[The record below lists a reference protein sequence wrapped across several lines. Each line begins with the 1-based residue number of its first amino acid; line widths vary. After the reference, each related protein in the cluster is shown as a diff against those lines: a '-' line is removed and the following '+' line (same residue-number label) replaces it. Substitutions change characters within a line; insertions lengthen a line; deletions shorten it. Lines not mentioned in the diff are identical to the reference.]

1 VINIRKL
8 MIAIGNSRK
17 AKKWFNESYTFTE
30 LCKRLSSTLYTAES
44 MEEYEKM
51 TKDERGE
58 IKDKGG
64 FVGGAVSSNRRTKET
79 IRFRSLL
86 TLDVDDAKRDFL
98 DDYKAKCKYASC
110 VYSTHSHKPSR
121 PRLRIIIPLTRDI
134 NPDEFTAISRL
145 YAAAWGI
152 EQFDPCSYQIQQLM
166 YWPTTPKNGEFIFEV
181 IEGDWLDPDAFLQN
195 YPSWKDY
202 STLPAN
208 AKEALNKKQQDP
220 LLKDGIVGAFCR
232 TYSITRAIETYL
244 ADVYEPSQIEG
255 RYDYIPAQ
263 STAGVVLYDDKF
275 AYSHHASDPASGM
288 LLNAFD
294 LVRIHKFGDGET
306 SFHDM
311 YDLAR
316 NDGEVRIQLTND
328 RLDEARTEFDDWKK
342 GLTYMKKST
351 LLENTTANLLLILN
365 NDPDFKGFA
374 YNEFANRVEV
384 IGDLPWGRSPGNK
397 FWRDVDSDQLKAIID
412 ARYLPFSSRNHDV
425 AFNKVA
431 DDRRFH
437 PIRDYL
443 DGLPAWDKVPRVETL
458 FINYLDADDTPYV
471 RTITRKAFAAAV
483 ARIYQP
489 GIKFDNVLVLDGKQ
503 GIGKSTIVKD
513 LVTPEYYSETLT
525 LTDMDDK
532 SSAEK
537 IQGFWVVEI
546 GELAGMKKAEI
557 EKVKAFISTT
567 DDKYRPSYGRVVE
580 SHPRQCIIIAT
591 VNGDRGYLRD
601 ITGNRRFWIIK
612 VNQEEQLLKWNFT
625 KEDRDQFWAEAKEI
639 YRKGEKLYLE
649 GEILAESEKA
659 QMKAMEVDERKGMV
673 EEYLNVMLPDNWDGM
688 DLYKRRSYLAKDDL
702 LSPTKEGTVQRMTVS
717 NAEIWCECFGKS
729 LSELKPSDSY
739 AIAALMS
746 QIPEWERTSQS
757 KRIPIYGKQRLY
769 SRWNNK

>member
-1 VINIRKL
+1 
-8 MIAIGNSRK
+8 
-17 AKKWFNESYTFTE
+17 
-30 LCKRLSSTLYTAES
+30 
-44 MEEYEKM
+44 
-51 TKDERGE
+51 
-58 IKDKGG
+58 
-64 FVGGAVSSNRRTKET
+64 
-79 IRFRSLL
+79 
-86 TLDVDDAKRDFL
+86 
-98 DDYKAKCKYASC
+98 
-110 VYSTHSHKPSR
+110 
-121 PRLRIIIPLTRDI
+121 
-134 NPDEFTAISRL
+134 
-145 YAAAWGI
+145 
-152 EQFDPCSYQIQQLM
+152 
-166 YWPTTPKNGEFIFEV
+166 
-181 IEGDWLDPDAFLQN
+181 
-195 YPSWKDY
+195 
-202 STLPAN
+202 
-208 AKEALNKKQQDP
+208 
-220 LLKDGIVGAFCR
+220 
-232 TYSITRAIETYL
+232 
-244 ADVYEPSQIEG
+244 
-255 RYDYIPAQ
+255 
-263 STAGVVLYDDKF
+263 
-275 AYSHHASDPASGM
+275 
-288 LLNAFD
+288 
-294 LVRIHKFGDGET
+294 
-306 SFHDM
+306 
-311 YDLAR
+311 
-316 NDGEVRIQLTND
+316 
-328 RLDEARTEFDDWKK
+328 
-342 GLTYMKKST
+342 
-351 LLENTTANLLLILN
+351 
-365 NDPDFKGFA
+365 
-374 YNEFANRVEV
+374 VEV

-471 RTITRKAFAAAV
+471 RTVTRKAFAAAV

-489 GIKFDNVLVLDGKQ
+489 GIKFDSVLVLDGKQ